1 VALAGRATRLLAIT
15 QKQNQ
20 GHPVKRLAVVVQRY
34 GEKING
40 GAELHARLLTERL
53 AQHYDVEV
61 LTSCAHDY
69 TDWAMVYP
77 AGPSLVNG
85 VRVLRFPHPLRND
98 VGRARVPLLHKLR
111 FKLRRLLGLLPGAR
125 VQAPN
130 GDPLHDGV
138 DFLRKQGPHCE
149 ALFQH
154 LTDSVDRYDA
164 VIFYTALYEPSAR
177 GVQVWGR
184 RSILL
189 PLLHDEKPMYLP
201 VFGTVLRSAGALI
214 FQTEAERVLAAHMYG
229 IDTRKAVVA
238 ALGMEVPVPDAAA
251 VAEALTRYGLK
262 PGYLIYVGR
271 IDVAKGCD
279 ELLDVFQAHAR
290 SDPSARLVMVGQA
303 IMQIPEDP
311 RIVRTGFISE
321 ADRNA
326 LIAGAAALVIPSRY
340 ESLSMVLLEAMLL
353 GTPVIANGRCGV
365 LAEHVQNSGAGLA
378 YRSQRQLHAALREMS
393 ALTAAERSR
402 LGARGAAYVQRLY
415 TWPHVLR
422 QYAEAIELVSRN
434 APAADHTR
442 VSTTS

>member
-1 VALAGRATRLLAIT
+1 M
-15 QKQNQ
+15 
-20 GHPVKRLAVVVQRY
+20 KRLAVVVQRY

-53 AQHYDVEV
+53 VQHYDVEV

-77 AGPSLVNG
+77 PGPCLVNG
-85 VRVLRFPHPLRND
+85 VRVLRFPQPLRND
-98 VGRARVPLLHKLR
+98 IGRARVPLVHKLR

-125 VQAPN
+125 VLPPS
-130 GDPLHDGV
+130 GEPLHDGV
-138 DFLRKQGPHCE
+138 DFLRRQGPHCE

-154 LTDSVDRYDA
+154 LADSTERYDA

-184 RSILL
+184 RSLLL

-214 FQTEAERVLAAHMYG
+214 FQTEAERVLAARMYG
-229 IDTRKAVVA
+229 IDTQGAVVA
-238 ALGMEVPVPDAAA
+238 ALGMDVQVPSASA
-251 VAEALTRYGLK
+251 VAEVLTRYGLT

-279 ELLDVFQAHAR
+279 ELLAVFLAHAR

-303 IMQIPEDP
+303 IMQIPDDP
-311 RIVRTGFISE
+311 RIVGTGFISE

-353 GTPVIANGRCGV
+353 RTPVIANGACGV

-378 YRSQRQLHAALREMS
+378 YRSRRQLRAALRNM
-393 ALTAAERSR
+393 ATLPAGERQR
-402 LGARGAAYVQRLY
+402 LGDLAAAYVQRLY
-415 TWPHVLR
+415 TWPHVLA
-422 QYAEAIELVSRN
+422 QYAQALDRVSLN
-434 APAADHTR
+434 PPADQAR
-442 VSTTS
+442 ASTTS

>member
-1 VALAGRATRLLAIT
+1 MALAGRPAGLLVIGLHWKT
-15 QKQNQ
+15 MDT
-20 GHPVKRLAVVVQRY
+20 PVKRLAVVVQRY

-53 AQHYDVEV
+53 ARQYDVEV

-69 TDWAMVYP
+69 TDWAMAYP
-77 AGPSLVNG
+77 PGPCRVNG
-85 VRVLRFPHPLRND
+85 VRVLRFPQPLRND
-98 VGRARVPLLHKLR
+98 IGRARVPLVHKLR
-111 FKLRRLLGLLPGAR
+111 FKLRHLLGLLPGPR
-125 VQAPN
+125 VSPPN
-130 GDPLHDGV
+130 GDPFHDGV
-138 DFLRKQGPHCE
+138 DFLRRQGPHCE
-149 ALFQH
+149 ALLRH
-154 LTDSVDRYDA
+154 LADSAERYDA

-201 VFGTVLRSAGALI
+201 VFGTVLRSAGELI
-214 FQTEAERVLAAHMYG
+214 FQTEAERELAARMYG

-238 ALGMEVPVPDAAA
+238 ALGMDVQVPSSAA
-251 VAEALTRYGLK
+251 VAEVLARYGLQ

-279 ELLDVFQAHAR
+279 ELLAVFQAHAR
-290 SDPSARLVMVGQA
+290 SDPKARLVMVGQA
-303 IMQIPEDP
+303 IMQIPGDP
-311 RIVRTGFISE
+311 RIVGTGFISE

-353 GTPVIANGRCGV
+353 RTPVIANGLCGV
-365 LAEHVQNSGAGLA
+365 LAEHVENSGAGRA
-378 YRSQRQLHAALREMS
+378 YRSRRQLRVALRELS
-393 ALTAAERSR
+393 ALPPAERLR
-402 LGARGAAYVQRLY
+402 LGELGAAYVQRLY
-415 TWPHVLR
+415 AWPHVLA
-422 QYAEAIELVSRN
+422 QYAEAIARVSRN
-434 APAADHTR
+434 PPADQAR